1 MNLLFVRPQREN
13 KLFALSLPPLG
24 VMYIASYLRRY
35 APGSVNI
42 RILDLSI
49 ERNGR
54 TALKRALHN
63 LKPDL
68 IGFSALTPEAPDLAY
83 FAGWFKHKFPDAL
96 LVAGGPHP
104 NAAVDQTLN
113 MEGIDLLCLGEGEVT
128 TLELVKRL
136 HEGKGYL
143 DLPGLAYKEN
153 GEVRINPQADP
164 IADLDEL
171 PFPAW
176 DLVPLLD
183 YCSWRVINPSVS
195 RFYKRFTTLFT
206 SRSCPYGCTYCHNI
220 FGAQYR
226 PRSAANIFA
235 EMNELEDRYGI
246 REFHIVDDN
255 FNLQPERVEDLCDRI
270 IQGKKRYCMAFV
282 SGLRGDILTPA
293 LMDRL
298 HSAGTY
304 QISFG
309 IESGSERIQ
318 KLVKRNGNIPKL
330 MENISYA
337 RKIGIITHGFFMF
350 GFPTETREEVAQTV
364 RLALKADL
372 LTAAFHTVA
381 PFPGTPL
388 YDQLLEKVGSEQIR
402 LEEMYFKS
410 STMNLSE
417 IPTQEL
423 HQTVKRLFR
432 KFYFTRKRIWN
443 IWKHSP
449 RKIDVIV
456 STIFHLLLDPRLLEF
471 KKRLTGKTHY

>member
-1 MNLLFVRPQREN
+1 MNLLFVRPQQEKRMI
-13 KLFALSLPPLG
+13 ALSLPPLG
-24 VMYIASYLRRY
+24 VMYIASYLRRH
-35 APGSVNI
+35 APDLARI
-42 RILDLSI
+42 RILDLSV
-49 ERNGR
+49 ERDGR
-54 TALKRALHN
+54 KAMKRTLQDF
-63 LKPDL
+63 KPDIVGL
-68 IGFSALTPEAPDLAY
+68 SALTPEAPDLEY
-83 FAGWFKHKFPDAL
+83 FAGWFKHRFPNAL

-104 NAAVDQTLN
+104 NAAPDQTLT

-136 HEGKGYL
+136 HEGKDYQ
-143 DLPGLAYKEN
+143 DLPGLAFKEN
-153 GEVRINPQADP
+153 GDVRINPPADP

-176 DLVPLLD
+176 DLVPLIK
-183 YCSWRVINPSVS
+183 YCSWRVVNPSVS

-220 FGAQYR
+220 FGARYR
-226 PRSAANIFA
+226 PRSAANIFQ
-235 EMNELEDRYGI
+235 EMNELEKRYGI

-255 FNLQPERVEDLCDRI
+255 FNLQPERVKELCNQI
-270 IQGKKRYCMAFV
+270 IREKKPYRMAFV
-282 SGLRGDILTPA
+282 SGLRGDILTPE
-293 LMDRL
+293 LMDL
-298 HSAGTY
+298 LQAAGTY

-309 IESGSERIQ
+309 IESASDRIQ

-364 RLALKADL
+364 NLALQADL
-372 LTAAFHTVA
+372 VSAAFHTVS

-388 YDQLLEKVGSEQIR
+388 YDQLLEQVGSNPVR
-402 LEEMYFKS
+402 MEEMYFKS

-417 IPTQEL
+417 VPTKEI
-423 HQTVKRLFR
+423 HQTVKHLFR

-443 IWKHSP
+443 IWKSSP
-449 RKIDVIV
+449 RKIDVLVSIV
-456 STIFHLLLDPRLLEF
+456 FHLLLDPRLLEF
-471 KKRLTGKTHY
+471 KKRFTGKINY